1 MATMANSTMA
11 NATSMAELKAVYRQ
25 LAFMHHPDRGGCSSI
40 MQRVNQQY
48 QMMRQKLKER
58 MSAPESEHNVADDF
72 SQLQPGTLLF
82 VNSTPC
88 EVLSVTE
95 TTFNAIAKT
104 HNRQAVFC
112 KRTGLGKYN
121 RRIRAS
127 FSPINPP
134 GKDQ

>member
-11 NATSMAELKAVYRQ
+11 TATSMAELKAVYRQ

-40 MQRVNQQY
+40 MQRVNLQY

-58 MSAPESEHNVADDF
+58 MSANDDEHDVADDF
-72 SQLQPGTLLF
+72 SQLQPGTMLF

-95 TTFNAIAKT
+95 TTFNAVAKT

-127 FSPINPP
+127 FTPIKPP
-134 GKDQ
+134 GKK